1 MTRHQYYYRPKGKR
15 QGRKPSETTIMIINE
30 KTVRVNNEI
39 VITHVKKIQT
49 DPDTDYGYHKM
60 TTALMIA
67 GYHIN
72 HKKVYRLMKEAQLL
86 KDRHKRTGKTF
97 AKYRTVMPDG
107 PLEVLEM
114 DIKQVWV
121 TQQRRYAYILTV
133 IDTFTRHAL
142 HWQMGLTMRNRQV
155 RTVWEQVIADHLQ
168 PADMLNREI
177 HIEVRSD
184 NGPQFAAT
192 QTRQFF
198 ADNHLNHVFTHP
210 YTPQENGHVESFHA
224 ILSNALGKRPY
235 WSLEELET
243 RLTVF
248 YEKYNNVRLHG
259 SIANLP
265 PRLFWDLWENG
276 KIERKVLKNRRI
288 KFTLNFPYQQ
298 LSGNESLKGSP
309 CLDIDGLDANQYS
322 SEMEATGPGTLQQP
336 SVKRSPSVVLADA
349 KLQTTI
355 TTYQNQN

>member
-1 MTRHQYYYRPKGKR
+1 MNGKTHQ
-15 QGRKPSETTIMIINE
+15 
-30 KTVRVNNEI
+30 VNNDM
-39 VITHVKKIQT
+39 VIQHVKKIQS
-49 DPDTDYGYHKM
+49 DPDTDYGHRKM

-72 HKKVYRLMKEAQLL
+72 HKKLYRLMKDAQLL
-86 KDRHKRTGKTF
+86 KEQHRRTGRTF
-97 AKYRTVMPDG
+97 AKYRTVMPNG

-121 TQQRRYAYILTV
+121 TRENRYAFILTV

-142 HWQMGLTMRNRQV
+142 HWQMGLTMRNGQV
-155 RTVWEQVIADHLQ
+155 RSAWEQVIADHLQ
-168 PADMLNREI
+168 PADMLNRKI

-192 QTRQFF
+192 KTREFF
-198 ADNHLNHVFTHP
+198 AENHLHHVFTHP

-224 ILSNALGKRPY
+224 ILSNALGKRPFHD
-235 WSLEELET
+235 LGHLET

-259 SIANLP
+259 SIAHLP
-265 PRLFWDLWENG
+265 PRIFWELWDKG
-276 KIERKVLKNRRI
+276 KIERKVLKNRKV
-288 KFTLNFPYQQ
+288 KFTLTFPYQQ

-309 CLDIDGLDANQYS
+309 CLDIDGPDAHQYS
-322 SEMEATGPGTLQQP
+322 PIKEVAGPGTLQQP
-336 SVKRSPSVVLADA
+336 SVQRSPSVVLADA
-349 KLQTTI
+349 KLPTQI
-355 TTYQNQN
+355 TTFQT